1 MNLGLLR
8 GLGLA
13 GALSACSA
21 GVSDAAL
28 FIEINTQTETLN
40 WLGEL
45 AINGSTST
53 AEEAFWLLPEAG
65 SGNWNYAILA
75 PLSPTVTAGGI
86 ANTGGTLSF
95 KSGSSLT
102 MTLSGGDLMPSQVF
116 EYDTKVELS
125 KGFFDVYHSTDQ
137 SMPELTS
144 GATATFAGSTDLT
157 SNPFLS
163 SIDNGIH
170 TMDYNDDVITVTFI
184 PEPSSIALL
193 GLGGLA
199 LMIRR
204 RR

>member
-40 WLGEL
+40 WSGDL

-53 AEEAFWLLPEAG
+53 AIETLWLLPVAG
-65 SGNWNYAILA
+65 SANWDWAIYDPVS
-75 PLSPTVTAGGI
+75 PLVTD
-86 ANTGGTLSF
+86 GGTAIADTRAIDF
-95 KSGSSLT
+95 ESGSSLT
-102 MTLSGGDLMPSQVF
+102 MTISGGGLDDSV
-116 EYDTKVELS
+116 YVYNDRVELFS
-125 KGFFDVYHSTDQ
+125 AGLDFHQ
-137 SMPELTS
+137 SAPHDYDLLNS
-144 GATATFAGSTDLT
+144 AATAKFTGSTDLT
-157 SNPFLS
+157 SNPLLS

-184 PEPSSIALL
+184 PEPSSTALL